1 MGEIYIISESE
12 VRQCLTMSMAIRGV
26 EDAYVQKVS
35 GKGEIFPLVC
45 HDFVKGRADMD
56 IKSGEAKSSGIFG
69 LKVVSWFGDNTS
81 KGLPALN
88 GTILLMDNTTGEPM
102 ALLNAAGITGM
113 RTGAAGAVGVKY
125 LAREDSRTML
135 MVGTGAQAPYQIAA
149 VLTARAAVDTVYL
162 CDPMDARGGEKRL
175 AEVEAAVDD
184 IISRET
190 RSNSYKICP
199 AESLEAA
206 VRRSDIII
214 TATPSRTPMIF
225 ADWVRPGTH
234 FSCMGA
240 DMHGKQELDPRL
252 LARARVFVDD
262 LRQAV
267 SVGEC
272 ELAVSQGI
280 LKEADIAGEL
290 GAVIDGTASGRTSWD
305 SVTVFDSSGIALQDL
320 IVAKEIVEAA
330 KAMGLGR
337 LVEL

>member
-1 MGEIYIISESE
+1 
-12 VRQCLTMSMAIRGV
+12 
-26 EDAYVQKVS
+26 
-35 GKGEIFPLVC
+35 
-45 HDFVKGRADMD
+45 MD

-69 LKVVSWFGDNTS
+69 LKVVSWFSDNS
-81 KGLPALN
+81 SRGLPVLN
-88 GTILLMDNTTGEPM
+88 GTLLLMDNTTGEPL

-135 MVGTGAQAPYQIAA
+135 MVGAGAQAPYQIAA
-149 VLTARAAVDTVYL
+149 VLTARTEVDTVYL

-175 AEVEAAVDD
+175 AEVEAAVDA
-184 IISRET
+184 IVSREA
-190 RSNSYKICP
+190 RSDSYKICP
-199 AESLEAA
+199 VESLEAA
-206 VRRSDIII
+206 VKCSDIII

-240 DMHGKQELDPRL
+240 DMQGKQELDPQL

-262 LRQAV
+262 RHQAV

-272 ELAVSQGI
+272 ELAVSQGF
-280 LKEADIAGEL
+280 LQESGIAGEL
-290 GAVIDGTASGRTSWD
+290 GAVIEGTVRGRISRD

-320 IVAKEIVEAA
+320 IVAKEILEAA